1 MHMNRLSNKVA
12 VVIGGNSGIGHAIA
26 KRFASEGADVFATGR
41 KALETPA
48 LTERSEGAVHPIR
61 ADAGSPEDLE
71 RVFAT
76 VGSQRGRVDVLVR
89 KLGRRVPSSTLPS
102 PTVTARNTA
111 AAMVVKRSG
120 PFFPKTAIC
129 NHRFPSGTA

>member
-1 MHMNRLSNKVA
+1 LDKPSPDA
-12 VVIGGNSGIGHAIA
+12 SP
-26 KRFASEGADVFATGR
+26 SEGEDVFATGR
-41 KALETPA
+41 KAVDTPA

-102 PTVTARNTA
+102 PTVTARNTEA
-111 AAMVVKRSG
+111 HGGQKIRPVLSKNGDLQSQISFRYGV
-120 PFFPKTAIC
+120 TA
-129 NHRFPSGTA
+129 TALED